1 METSSRLFQAKVAA
15 LDLIHLNVKLLW
27 LLEEGDLPYGE
38 DSKVIHTITPILR
51 RKLDM
56 HTRGIIE
63 ISASE
68 SVEFLHCSAKDW
80 ILGPEI
86 WNTIQS
92 KTPPEYDPSLALLR
106 ATNTHVLLNFNLRR
120 GWDHAWDVNRAW
132 DVIAPILTV
141 ASNVANKPE
150 VVPHLVVALDEFN
163 SILGRLAGVDQCK
176 NPTTFNAMHWV
187 SRFDKMGFRSTP

>member
-163 SILGRLAGVDQCK
+163 SILGRLAGVGQCK
-176 NPTTFNAMHWV
+176 NPITFNAMHWV